1 MTHFV
6 LQVSDKII
14 DKQQITEISVSDQ
27 EIITDISNSLLTSFS
42 EDVKGIFINIL
53 TQRVLNFDN
62 NKDEVDG
69 FVGWT
74 KSLGM
79 KPRHYLSFRT
89 LVKNPFKKEV
99 RKKEKEKKV
108 NY

>member
-6 LQVSDKII
+6 LQVSDQII

-62 NKDEVDG
+62 NKDKVDG
-69 FVGWT
+69 FV
-74 KSLGM
+74 
-79 KPRHYLSFRT
+79 
-89 LVKNPFKKEV
+89 V
-99 RKKEKEKKV
+99 
-108 NY
+108 